1 MNPSIDIWR
10 RPLPQRGMIRS
21 GPLTPLPALL
31 SELGSEPGGVLR
43 RNGLSETALDDPER
57 PIAFEAAGRL
67 LADCAVATACPHFG
81 LLLGE
86 RSGVATLGAVG
97 FLAHSAPDVRSA
109 LQAIID
115 NLDLHD
121 RGGVPTAE
129 FIGNHVLLCYELCR
143 PGIIG
148 AEQIH
153 DCGLA
158 ITRNIMRGLSGPD
171 WQPLEIR
178 LRRRRPGDIAP
189 YRHFFRAPVI
199 FDSER
204 NGMLFDARWLA
215 AKVQTADPL
224 LHRHFRGHI
233 AELREVATKDFVEHA
248 THSLSRLIGARR
260 CSLPELA
267 SELAMHPRTLA
278 RRLEACGTS
287 FRELQ
292 RAARRNLACH
302 LLRDTRSSIASIA
315 SLLGFSGS
323 TAFNRAFAQW
333 EGLPPATWRRRVNGT
348 PPSQT

>member
-153 DCGLA
+153 DCGLG

-260 CSLPELA
+260 CSW
-267 SELAMHPRTLA
+267 
-278 RRLEACGTS
+278 
-287 FRELQ
+287 
-292 RAARRNLACH
+292 RAAMPRRS
-302 LLRDTRSSIASIA
+302 RRTTR
-315 SLLGFSGS
+315 
-323 TAFNRAFAQW
+323 
-333 EGLPPATWRRRVNGT
+333 T
-348 PPSQT
+348 PS